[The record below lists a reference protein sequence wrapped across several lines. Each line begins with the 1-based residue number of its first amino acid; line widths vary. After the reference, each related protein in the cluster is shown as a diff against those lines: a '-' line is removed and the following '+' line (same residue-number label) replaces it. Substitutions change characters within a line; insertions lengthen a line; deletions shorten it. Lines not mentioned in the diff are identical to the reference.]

1 MSKFCANC
9 GAQLS
14 DGDNFCASCG
24 TKLEPT
30 AEPTA
35 EPVIEE
41 AVNPADEP
49 ISEPAAEQV
58 PESSAEPEPATI
70 EQPVEET
77 AEQPAA
83 DEKNLYNTPRSDE
96 PSPFVA
102 YTPNNTKTPEP
113 VPSNTTY
120 AETTFNPEPAKKSG
134 KGAFIAILTIILV
147 LLIGAGVAIYII
159 FFSSGIFSS
168 GNWKEAVEA
177 YYDAQEEPE
186 FEDFRKAIGD
196 TALIAIV
203 EKENGSDIQTFKLG
217 CQRMQKICREMNVD
231 VDIDYEI
238 LDVQKMSEDDLEN
251 YNENTLI
258 AQEGYEV
265 DVSYT
270 VKNEITGEKEDH
282 SNTLTVVM
290 FDGDWC
296 VTDIVDD
303 IDNVIEFGE
312 LSDDEFETALD
323 YYKDY

>member
-1 MSKFCANC
+1 MSKFCVNC

-24 TKLEPT
+24 TKSEPT
-30 AEPTA
+30 AEPAA

-41 AVNPADEP
+41 TVNPAAEP

-58 PESSAEPEPATI
+58 PESSAEPEPETI

-83 DEKNLYNTPRSDE
+83 DEKNLYNTPRSAE
-96 PSPFVA
+96 PGPFVA
-102 YTPNNTKTPEP
+102 YAPNNTKTPEP
-113 VPSNTTY
+113 VTSNITY
-120 AETTFNPEPAKKSG
+120 PETNLNLEPAKKSG
-134 KGAFIAILTIILV
+134 KGLLIAILIIILV
-147 LLIGAGVAIYII
+147 LLIGAGILIYFL
-159 FFSSGIFSS
+159 FFSSGDCR
-168 GNWKEAVEA
+168 EAVEA

-203 EKENGSDIQTFKLG
+203 EEENGSDIQTFKLG

-238 LDVQKMSEDDLEN
+238 LDMQKMSQDDLED
-251 YNENTLI
+251 YNEDTLI

-270 VKNEITGEKEDH
+270 VKNETTGEKEDH
-282 SNTLTVVM
+282 SNTLTVVK

-303 IDNVIEFGE
+303 IDEVIDLGE